1 MDKPRILVVDD
12 DIALSRLVAI
22 ALEKTRLYEVKVENR
37 SRLALASLREFQ
49 PHLVLLDVDMPGM
62 DGGAVAAQIRA
73 DTSLQDLHII
83 FFTSLLS
90 PKEVGQSLVRRGGDL
105 FLPKPI
111 DAPALIRSIEAVL
124 ARPPAGAA
132 A

>member
-1 MDKPRILVVDD
+1 MDKARILVVDD
-12 DIALSRLVAI
+12 DIPLSRVVAI
-22 ALEKTRLYEVKVENR
+22 LLEKTGLYELKVENR
-37 SRLALASLREFQ
+37 PQQALASARQFQ
-49 PHLVLLDVDMPGM
+49 PHMVLLDVDMPGM
-62 DGGAVAAQIRA
+62 DGGAVAAQIRG
-73 DTSLQDLHII
+73 DTSLRDLHII

-90 PKEVGQSLVRRGGDL
+90 PKEAGQGLVRRGGDL

>member
-37 SRLALASLREFQ
+37 SRLALACAREFQ

-73 DTSLQDLHII
+73 DTSLQDLHIV

-90 PKEVGQSLVRRGGDL
+90 PKETGQTLIRRGGDL

-124 ARPPAGAA
+124 AQSPAA
-132 A
+132 AAA